1 MRKTVLLLAFL
12 LQIALLSAQVTDS
25 SLMLQP
31 ERLTD
36 TNIAT
41 LNFGL
46 QKPIVVSATRS
57 EIEFDRQP
65 FSVWVITAEDI
76 QRYGFVTLGDV
87 LRAAPGVKVSQPGN
101 ALEGETFLVRGLRG
115 NQEMKIMINS
125 VPIAPSASIGTPIGA
140 QLPVRQAE
148 RIEVYFGPASAIFGE
163 DASAGVI
170 NIILRESE
178 RPLYTQADLAF
189 GNYGYNSLDLMFG
202 GKLGKDKRIFRFSL
216 YGSNTIREK
225 TDLYYDYG
233 NTHNMDTYLPFGLTS
248 EEAYLN
254 NLNYVPSEVLAYLP
268 KTAPIPHESRLFG
281 LNLKWRGLQFSY
293 HRMTRSDHMAIGRNP
308 LAVSWATP
316 SNRLRENLEL
326 YTLQFGRK
334 RERRESQTILSVLR
348 YDVDINSSTTFLLDG
363 LSTAAF
369 RAIDPPINR
378 YPQALGTVSSIYSGR
393 ERYSSGKS
401 LDVRIDTRTR
411 YRLGERGALTMGVMN
426 ITKLNTPIRSH
437 YRVPTPVSL
446 VELGFFNFEKDLP
459 YAAESDFGADF
470 VGYSQLEWHNK
481 KWDVVLGGSAIL
493 NVGGGNFSAL
503 PRLGIQYRIDSSFQI
518 RVNIAQGVKT
528 TTAYANANTFVLD
541 GGTGLVEANI
551 SIDAPG
557 VSKTTGAEIGFRFSR
572 SANRLV
578 EGTFFYQYSD
588 NLVRNGYLNQYINS
602 DSILWRYGYRN
613 GPQKSVAIWGVQG
626 LITLYSTQFT
636 LGLGKRQ
643 QVVTWKNEFYMQY
656 CRGAEKFGF
665 GLPDLNDV
673 RNQPRWMTQ
682 FRSSW
687 RTGKVQLTFA
697 SDRQNG
703 IRSGSEVYR
712 EQYQLKSEKFL
723 NSFPAFRTWD
733 ATVRI
738 YLSKYFVVYAH
749 GQNIFGRKTYGI
761 DATGTYE
768 DLIYNPQPRRVMRF
782 GINYTMN

>member
-1 MRKTVLLLAFL
+1 MRKPVLLLACI
-12 LQIALLSAQVTDS
+12 LQLFTLSAQLPDS
-25 SLMLQP
+25 SLMLRP

-46 QKPIVVSATRS
+46 QKTVVLSATRS

-76 QRYGFVTLGDV
+76 QHYGFVTLGDV
-87 LRAAPGVKVSQPGN
+87 LRAAPGIKVSQPGN
-101 ALEGETFLVRGLRG
+101 ALEGETFMVRGLRG

-125 VPIAPSASIGTPIGA
+125 VPIAPSANIGTPIGA

-148 RIEVYFGPASAIFGE
+148 RIEVYFGPAAAIYG
-163 DASAGVI
+163 DAAAAGVV

-178 RPLYTQADLAF
+178 RPLYTQADLSF
-189 GNYGYNSLDLMFG
+189 GNFGYNSLDLMFG

-225 TDLYYDYG
+225 TDLYYDFD
-233 NTHNMDTYLPFGLTS
+233 NTHNMNTYLPWGLQPLD
-248 EEAYLN
+248 AYYIN
-254 NLNYVPSEVLAYLP
+254 QNFIPAANSIDYP
-268 KTAPIPHESRLFG
+268 KVSPIPHESRLFG

-293 HRMTRSDHMAIGRNP
+293 HRMSRSDHMAIGRNP

-348 YDVDINSSTTFLLDG
+348 YDVDINSATSYILDG
-363 LSTAAF
+363 LSLAAF

-378 YPQALGTVSSIYSGR
+378 YSQALFGITNVFTSR
-393 ERYSSGKS
+393 ERYTAGKS

-411 YRLGERGALTMGVMN
+411 YRLGERGALTVGVLYN
-426 ITKLNTPIRSH
+426 TKAVTPIRTH
-437 YRVPTPVSL
+437 YPFPLSVSL
-446 VELGFFNFEKDLP
+446 FEFNRFGDTGLKP
-459 YAAESDFGADF
+459 YAPQSDIYIDF
-470 VGYSQLEWHNK
+470 IGYLQYEWHDK
-481 KWDVVLGGSAIL
+481 KWDIVLGSNAFLSI
-493 NVGGGNFSAL
+493 GNSDFVST
-503 PRLGIQYRIDSSFQI
+503 PRLGIQYRIDSSFQV
-518 RVNIAQGVKT
+518 RANFSRGVKT
-528 TTAYANANTFVLD
+528 TNAYTRANAFVLD
-541 GGTGLVEANI
+541 GGTGTIKDNI
-551 SIDAPG
+551 SIDAPDIA
-557 VSKTTGAEIGFRFSR
+557 TTTAGEIGFRFIPSVSR
-572 SANRLV
+572 V
-578 EGTFFYQYSD
+578 IEGTFFYQHTD
-588 NLVRNGYLNQYINS
+588 NLVRNGYLNQYVDS

-626 LITLYSTQFT
+626 LITLYSTDFT
-636 LGLGKRQ
+636 LGLGKRE

-656 CRGAEKFGF
+656 CRGAESFGF
-665 GLPDLNDV
+665 GLPDINDV

-682 FRSSW
+682 FRTSW

-712 EQYQLKSEKFL
+712 EQYQLNSEKFL
-723 NSFPAFRTWD
+723 NSLPAFRTWD

-749 GQNIFGRKTYGI
+749 GQNIFGRRTYGI

-782 GINYTMN
+782 GINYSMN